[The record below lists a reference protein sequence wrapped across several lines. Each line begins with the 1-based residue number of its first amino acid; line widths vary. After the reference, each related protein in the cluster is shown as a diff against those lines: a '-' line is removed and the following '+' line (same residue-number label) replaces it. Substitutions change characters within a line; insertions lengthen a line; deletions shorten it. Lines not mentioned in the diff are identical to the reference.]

1 MENKNDRLSCRLTSA
16 ELIERKATV
25 IGSLKQLILERQEIH
40 NGFRYRF
47 HGSDE
52 ILDLLNNFIK
62 TERLCCEFFN
72 FKITVADR
80 DSQVWLELSGP
91 DGAKEFILNEIGF

>member
-1 MENKNDRLSCRLTSA
+1 MDIKNDRFICRLTSP
-16 ELIERKATV
+16 ELRERKATV
-25 IGSLKQLILERQEIH
+25 ISSLKQLILERQEIH

-72 FKITVADR
+72 FKITVDDR
-80 DSQVWLELSGP
+80 NSPVWLELSGP